1 MSTAEPSLFDQP
13 GEHTPEQH
21 RLADNR
27 ISMSV
32 VMVEATGPQRC
43 AHAAHI
49 ADADDDEIAD
59 EWVRTLLAAAQL
71 RGSHLVEALR
81 ARMRNA

>member
-1 MSTAEPSLFDQP
+1 MSTAEPTLFEPD
-13 GEHTPEQH
+13 HTPDQH
-21 RLADNR
+21 RVTANR

-32 VMVEATGPQRC
+32 VMVESNGGPHRC

-71 RGSHLVEALR
+71 RGPHLVDAVRE
-81 ARMRNA
+81 RMRQQ